1 MHDRT
6 RARANRCARPAILA
20 ALLATA
26 CADRNDS
33 AGSEAPT
40 PQTITIQMLTADDV
54 TAGVPA
60 DGIIVSVHA
69 CQPGPR
75 CEPVEW
81 YVTDGML
88 YPVAPHPDFRV
99 VWLR

>member
-1 MHDRT
+1 MHAT
-6 RARANRCARPAILA
+6 ARPSPLGPILA

-40 PQTITIQMLTADDV
+40 PQTITIQMLTAADV